1 MSDQTP
7 NPVSPEPDPTPE
19 PTGPGGPAAA
29 QRSTNKRQ
37 AWLYVIIGAALS
49 IVAVLGLMADDRGV
63 LDWLLLVLG
72 LINLGLGVM
81 ALRRPEPRLG
91 DPSGH

>member
-1 MSDQTP
+1 MSENTP
-7 NPVSPEPDPTPE
+7 NPVNPEPE
-19 PTGPGGPAAA
+19 PTPDRIPGPEAA

-49 IVAVLGLMADDRGV
+49 VVAVLGLLAEDRGV

-72 LINLGLGVM
+72 LINLGLGLM

-91 DPSGH
+91 EHRDV